1 MKKGILITTL
11 LACLSLL
18 NVNLVMA
25 GDAKSADKPYEA
37 EINVGGT
44 LADDL
49 DDKEDG
55 AKGVSE
61 YNSIYDKSSSVY
73 LGGKLLYRSNSFDFD
88 ANGRFQDSDDQ
99 AYGANLSLNRIFIY
113 KTKYNEFLH
122 RTDHDYLRN
131 LQAHIY
137 RADSDGAAGKADP
150 TVLPFACPDP
160 NNTAFCN
167 ALPDTDSKTPGW
179 QNARATLGAPNV
191 YYTDHNPNANYET
204 SYADWTNKFKLNLPN
219 LPQLKL
225 GFDHR
230 YQRREGCAQS
240 KTMSKCSGCH
250 IESFSKSVDET
261 TNEYSPYVDVQM
273 GPLAVKYTY
282 SYRQFEDDSES
293 MHNTYSNLA
302 SAHVA
307 PFTSNL
313 QFDGS
318 EGALPFSRTPDSI
331 KSTHALKTRLDVT
344 KNNIF
349 TTGIVYSKTDNQS
362 TDGSYNPL
370 TGKYDTELQM
380 DSVSVMAKWHT
391 KLNKRLS
398 FTVHGKYQDIDND
411 ELFIDVNDNNYL
423 PSLASGASKV
433 PRSQYYGLEAG
444 YWDWIRKSGYDS
456 EIYSFGA
463 DIAYKATHS
472 LHIKGG
478 YDYHLEHRD
487 NYEHHD
493 VPEDTTKH
501 TFKLSGDW
509 HAKRNVKFG
518 LGYKL
523 MLANDAYAV
532 TNAMSPPDGSFGSY
546 ACPSVSGTESF
557 DRSYDPNIYSQRTKD
572 RSNQPDLAH
581 EFNLKLNLM
590 PTNTFNTNF
599 YAKYRIAENSEIE
612 GGNWEQNLFNG
623 GVNLVLTPSQK
634 MTFTAGYNYFFDTYD
649 SNYCVAIY
657 DG

>member
-1 MKKGILITTL
+1 MKKGILTITL

-18 NVNLVMA
+18 NVNSVIA
-25 GDAKSADKPYEA
+25 GDAKSADKPFEA

-49 DDKEDG
+49 DDKEGG

-99 AYGANLSLNRIFIY
+99 EYGANLSLNRVFIF
-113 KTKYNEFLH
+113 KTDYNEFLH

-131 LQAHIY
+131 LQAHIF
-137 RADSDGAAGKADP
+137 RSDSDGAAGKADP
-150 TVLPFACPDP
+150 AGLPFACPDP
-160 NNTAFCN
+160 NNSQFCN
-167 ALPDTDSKTPGW
+167 TIT
-179 QNARATLGAPNV
+179 NAAQRTIGAANV

-204 SYADWTNKFKLNLPN
+204 SYADWTNKFKLNLPSF
-219 LPQLKL
+219 PQLKV

-240 KTMSKCSGCH
+240 KTMSKCSACH
-250 IESFSKSVDET
+250 IESYSKSVDET
-261 TNEYSPYVDVQM
+261 TNEYSPYADLQM

-282 SYRQFEDDSES
+282 SYREFEDDSEK
-293 MHNTYSNLA
+293 MYNTYNSLS

-391 KLNKRLS
+391 KLNKRFG
-398 FTVHGKYQDIDND
+398 FTIHGKYQDIDND

-423 PSLASGASKV
+423 PSLASGPSKV

-456 EIYSFGA
+456 EIYSMGA
-463 DIAYKATHS
+463 DFAYKATHS

-487 NYEHHD
+487 NYEYHH

-523 MLANDAYAV
+523 LLANDAYAV
-532 TNAMSPPDGSFGSY
+532 HNAICPPDSSFGGVY
-546 ACPSVSGTESF
+546 AGPGSVTGTQGY
-557 DRSYDPNIYSQRTKD
+557 DRSYDPNIYSVRTKD
-572 RSNQPDLAH
+572 RSNQPNLAH
-581 EFNLKLNLM
+581 ELSLKLNWM

-599 YAKYRIAENSEIE
+599 YAKYRNAENDEIE
-612 GGNWEQNLFNG
+612 GGSWGQDLFNAG
-623 GVNLVLTPSQK
+623 LNLVLTPSQK
-634 MTFTAGYNYFFDTYD
+634 MTFTAGYNYFYDTYD
-649 SNYCVAIY
+649 SKYCVAIY